1 MFYKKTA
8 IGVLLFMVA
17 VPALA
22 SASREENIGVGM
34 GAAVGGLAAGPLG
47 AIVGVAIG
55 AKLGEAFHTKNDD
68 IERLSGELQSSSSQV
83 AELQHAVSGLRNETR
98 HLGIEL
104 QESYANNHAEY
115 VELLQAGIEMDLL
128 FRTDEDVLIASV
140 ADRLVALAGALAR
153 LPAVNV
159 SLDGYADERGASDY
173 NQALSERRAIFVQD
187 ILVSQGVDPARI
199 FLKARGESPV
209 PAANSDNFAL
219 QRRVSMKL
227 FVGESPALAANPR

>member
-1 MFYKKTA
+1 MLYKKIA
-8 IGVLLFMVA
+8 IGVLLFVVA
-17 VPALA
+17 LPAMA
-22 SASREENIGVGM
+22 TASREENIGVGV

-47 AIVGVAIG
+47 AMVGVAIG

-68 IERLSGELQSSSSQV
+68 IERLSGELQNSASQV
-83 AELQHAVSGLRNETR
+83 VELQHAVSGLRNETR

-115 VELLQAGIEMDLL
+115 LELLQAGIEMDLL
-128 FRTDEDVLIASV
+128 FRTDEDVLTAGIT
-140 ADRLVALAGALAR
+140 DRLVALAGALAR

-159 SLDGYADERGASDY
+159 SLDGFADERGASDY

>member
-22 SASREENIGVGM
+22 SASREENIGVGV

-47 AIVGVAIG
+47 AMVGVAIG

-140 ADRLVALAGALAR
+140 ADRLIALAGALAR

-173 NQALSERRAIFVQD
+173 NQALSERRATFVQD

>member
-1 MFYKKTA
+1 MLYKKIS
-8 IGVLLFMVA
+8 IGVLLFVVA
-17 VPALA
+17 VPAMA
-22 SASREENIGVGM
+22 TASREENIGVGM

-47 AIVGVAIG
+47 AMVGVAIG
-55 AKLGEAFHTKNDD
+55 AKLGEAFRLKNDD
-68 IERLSGELQSSSSQV
+68 IERLSGELQNSASQV
-83 AELQHAVSGLRNETR
+83 VELQHAVSGLRNETR

-115 VELLQAGIEMDLL
+115 LELLQAGIEMDLL
-128 FRTDEDVLIASV
+128 FRTDEDVLTAGIT
-140 ADRLVALAGALAR
+140 DRLVALAGALAR

-159 SLDGYADERGASDY
+159 SLDGFADERGASDY
-173 NQALSERRAIFVQD
+173 NQALSERRAAFVQD

-209 PAANSDNFAL
+209 SAANPDNFAL